1 MEIEID
7 EDIYSVLE
15 ARAEEKEFDKTDE
28 YITHLLEQVVE
39 KIRKEKT
46 GSQDSY
52 TDEQEKEVK
61 KRLEDLGYTG

>member
-7 EDIYSVLE
+7 EDIYRVLE
-15 ARAEEKEFDKTDE
+15 ARAEEKDFQETDE

-39 KIRKEKT
+39 KIRKDKE
-46 GSQDSY
+46 GSKNSY

>member
-15 ARAEEKEFDKTDE
+15 ARAEEKEFDKTDK

-46 GSQDSY
+46 ESQDSY